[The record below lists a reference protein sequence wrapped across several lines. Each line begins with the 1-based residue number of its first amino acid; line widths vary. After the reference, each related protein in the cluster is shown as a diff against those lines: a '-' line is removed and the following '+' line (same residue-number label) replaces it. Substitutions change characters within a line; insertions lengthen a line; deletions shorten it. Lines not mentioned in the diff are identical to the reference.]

1 MPRRVFSGRPVLLG
15 DPLVHPVRFSVL
27 PVNILPMSKPAT
39 SLRDPDIQVHAVAI
53 LGNPNTGKST
63 LFNAITGFRQHVGN
77 YPGVTVERRIGRWRL
92 EDDELEIDLVD
103 LPGTYSLA
111 ASSRDEAIVSEV
123 LLGRAA
129 NVPSPDVIVVVVDAA
144 NLARNLFLTTQLL
157 ELGMPVV
164 VALNMVD
171 LAESS
176 GLHVDVEALGSALG
190 VTVVPIV
197 ATKREGIDDLKH
209 AILAAPNQSRT
220 AALPEFPTCVREERD
235 GLATTLVGVRSGCT
249 RQIAHVEA
257 LQLLLDPGGYYEQR
271 LVEQCGPS
279 IADELTE
286 RRARMTAAGASLAE
300 VEGES
305 RYAWIE
311 GVMTRVVTRTGEND
325 TDLSDRVDRVLTHP
339 VAGLVVLLAIMA
351 TCFQAV
357 YTWAAPL
364 MNAID
369 SLFIAVSGWVTHTM
383 PPGPLESLI
392 ANGVVAGVG
401 GVLVFL
407 PQILVLFFFIAVLE
421 DCGYMA
427 RAAFLLDRWMG
438 MLGLTGKSF
447 IPLLSSFA
455 CAVPG
460 IMATRTIDNR
470 RDRLVTMLIAPLM
483 SCSARL
489 PVYVLLIG
497 AFIPATP
504 VLGGFI
510 SLQAITLLC
519 LYFVG
524 VGVAIPVAV
533 VLKKTVL
540 KGETQSFLM
549 ELPTYKR
556 PSPGTVF
563 FRVYEQG
570 REFCVSA
577 GTIIF
582 AVAIVIW
589 ALGYYPHSASVA
601 QQHEAMRAAAQVD
614 YDHAVAVAAATF
626 DDSVSA
632 DQIEL
637 HPSIA
642 SALTAIESI
651 EQSFRDQVADRNLE
665 EDSPERVALRRE
677 ADGREASMRSS
688 GGPKVVAAFVVYDA
702 RRLLETRLA
711 DADRSESGT
720 YLRESFLGRMG
731 RFIEPA
737 VRPLGWDWR
746 IGTAV
751 IASFPAREVVI
762 ATMGTIY
769 NLGADQDETSTGLRE
784 KLRSAR
790 HADGRPVFNVA
801 VALSVMVFFAL
812 CCQCAATLAAMH
824 RETRSWR
831 WPLLTFTYMTLLAYV
846 AALITYNVASRFI

>member
-1 MPRRVFSGRPVLLG
+1 MLTSADTPAAPK
-15 DPLVHPVRFSVL
+15 VR
-27 PVNILPMSKPAT
+27 
-39 SLRDPDIQVHAVAI
+39 LRTVVI

-63 LFNAITGFRQHVGN
+63 LFNALTGFRQHVGN
-77 YPGVTVERRIGRWRL
+77 YPGVTVERRIGQFRL
-92 EDDELEIDLVD
+92 EEGGPSLDLVD

-111 ASSRDEAIVSEV
+111 ATSKDEAIVSDV
-123 LLGRAA
+123 LLGRAT
-129 NVPSPDVIVVVVDAA
+129 NVPVPDVIIVVVDAA

-157 ELGMPVV
+157 ELGTPVV

-176 GLHVDVEALGSALG
+176 GVQVDVEALGVALG
-190 VTVVPIV
+190 VEVVAIV
-197 ATKREGIDDLKH
+197 ATKRKGLDDLKR
-209 AILAAPNQSRT
+209 AIAEAPTRPRPFR
-220 AALPEFPTCVREERD
+220 LPEFPNCVRKERD
-235 GLATTLVGVRSGCT
+235 GLAATLVAARAGSTLEV
-249 RQIAHVEA
+249 AEVEA
-257 LQLLLDPGGYYEQR
+257 LQLLLDPGGYYELR
-271 LVEQCGPS
+271 LVERCGLTM
-279 IADELTE
+279 ADELSA
-286 RRARMTAAGASLAE
+286 RRVRITDAGESLAE
-300 VEGES
+300 VEGQV
-305 RYAWIE
+305 RYAWIDL
-311 GVMTRVVTRTGEND
+311 VMARVVTRTRERD
-325 TDLSDRVDRVLTHP
+325 SSMSDRVDRVLTHP

-351 TCFQAV
+351 LCFQAV
-357 YTWAAPL
+357 YTWAAPV

-369 SLFIAVSGWVTHTM
+369 ASFVAVGGWLSQSLM
-383 PPGPLESLI
+383 

-438 MLGLTGKSF
+438 LLGLTGKSF

-460 IMATRTIDNR
+460 IMATRTIENR

-510 SLQAITLLC
+510 NLQAITLLS

-524 VGVAIPVAV
+524 VAVAIPVAI
-533 VLKKTVL
+533 VLKKTLL
-540 KGETQSFLM
+540 KGPTQSFLM

-563 FRVYEQG
+563 YRVYEQG
-570 REFCVSA
+570 RQFCVSA

-589 ALGYYPHSASVA
+589 ALGYYPHAASVA
-601 QQHEAMRAAAQVD
+601 RQHQAMRAAAHAD
-614 YDHAVAVAAATF
+614 YEHALAGAAAEF
-626 DDSVSA
+626 DDAVTA
-632 DQIEL
+632 EQIEH
-637 HPSIA
+637 HPLIV

-651 EQSFRDQVADRNLE
+651 ERSFRDQVADRQLA
-665 EDSPERVALRRE
+665 EDAVDWVALRRE
-677 ADGREASMRSS
+677 TDQRRASMRST
-688 GGPKVVAAFVVYDA
+688 GGAEVAAALLVYDA
-702 RRLLETRLA
+702 KQQRATRLGE
-711 DADRSESGT
+711 ADRSESGT
-720 YLRESFLGRMG
+720 YLRESYLGRMG
-731 RFIEPA
+731 RFIEPV

-769 NLGADQDETSTGLRE
+769 NLGADQNETSTGLRE
-784 KLRSAR
+784 KLRAAR
-790 HADGRPVFNVA
+790 HPDGRPVFDAA

-812 CCQCAATLAAMH
+812 CCQCAATLAVMQ

-831 WPLLTFTYMTLLAYV
+831 WPLLAFTYMTSLAYV
-846 AALITYNVASRFI
+846 AAFITYKVARRFV

>member
-1 MPRRVFSGRPVLLG
+1 MLTSADTPAAPK
-15 DPLVHPVRFSVL
+15 VR
-27 PVNILPMSKPAT
+27 
-39 SLRDPDIQVHAVAI
+39 LRTVVI

-63 LFNAITGFRQHVGN
+63 LFNALTGYRQHVGN
-77 YPGVTVERRIGRWRL
+77 YPGVTVERRIGQFRL
-92 EDDELEIDLVD
+92 EEGGPSLDLVD

-111 ASSRDEAIVSEV
+111 ATSKDEAIVSDV
-123 LLGRAA
+123 LLGRAT
-129 NVPSPDVIVVVVDAA
+129 NVPVPDVMVVVVDAA

-157 ELGMPVV
+157 ELGTPVV

-176 GLHVDVEALGSALG
+176 GVRVDAEALGVALG
-190 VTVVPIV
+190 VEVVAIV
-197 ATKREGIDDLKH
+197 ATKRKGLDDLKR
-209 AILAAPNQSRT
+209 AIAEAPTRPRPFR
-220 AALPEFPTCVREERD
+220 LPEFPNCVRKERD
-235 GLATTLVGVRSGCT
+235 GLAATLVATCAGCT
-249 RQIAHVEA
+249 LEVAHVEA
-257 LQLLLDPGGYYEQR
+257 LQLLLDPGGYYELR
-271 LVEQCGPS
+271 LVERCGLTM
-279 IADELTE
+279 ADELSA
-286 RRARMTAAGASLAE
+286 RRVRITDAGESLAE
-300 VEGES
+300 VEGQV
-305 RYAWIE
+305 RYAWIDR
-311 GVMTRVVTRTGEND
+311 VTARVVTRTRERD
-325 TDLSDRVDRVLTHP
+325 SSMSDRVDRVLTHP
-339 VAGLVVLLAIMA
+339 VAGLVVLLTIMA
-351 TCFQAV
+351 LCFQAV
-357 YTWAAPL
+357 YTWAAPV

-369 SLFIAVSGWVTHTM
+369 ASFVAVGGWLSHTM
-383 PPGPLESLI
+383 PPGPLQSLM

-460 IMATRTIDNR
+460 IMATRTIENR

-510 SLQAITLLC
+510 NLQAVTLLC

-524 VGVAIPVAV
+524 VAVAIPVAV

-540 KGETQSFLM
+540 KGPTPSFLM
-549 ELPTYKR
+549 EMPTYKR

-563 FRVYEQG
+563 YRVYEQG

-589 ALGYYPHSASVA
+589 ALGYYPHAASVA
-601 QQHEAMRAAAQVD
+601 QQHQAMRAAAHVD
-614 YDHAVAVAAATF
+614 YDRALAGAATEFGDSVAADHLEHHPAI
-626 DDSVSA
+626 VSA
-632 DQIEL
+632 L
-637 HPSIA
+637 S
-642 SALTAIESI
+642 AIESI
-651 EQSFRDQVADRNLE
+651 ERSFRDQVADGHLTE
-665 EDSPERVALRRE
+665 ESVDWIALRRE
-677 ADGREASMRSS
+677 TDERRASVRSTGGAD
-688 GGPKVVAAFVVYDA
+688 VAAALVVYDA
-702 RRLLETRLA
+702 QRQLATRLA
-711 DADRSESGT
+711 EADRSESGT

-731 RFIEPA
+731 RFIEPV

-769 NLGADQDETSTGLRE
+769 NLGADQNETSTGLRE
-784 KLRSAR
+784 KLRAAR
-790 HADGRPVFNVA
+790 HPDGRPVFDAA

-812 CCQCAATLAAMH
+812 CCQCAATLAAMQ

-831 WPLLTFTYMTLLAYV
+831 WPLLAFTYMTSLAYV
-846 AALITYNVASRFI
+846 AAFITYKVASRFI